1 MMAAG
6 APNCLLPYTC
16 RRVPEG
22 ERERGQGDWLFKRWM
37 AVWQD
42 GRGWHDVT
50 LGREKK
56 RKDAPHRHLA
66 LDFDSLGTDMGATQ

>member
-1 MMAAG
+1 
-6 APNCLLPYTC
+6 
-16 RRVPEG
+16 
-22 ERERGQGDWLFKRWM
+22 M